1 LLRDDRVG
9 ASALLGLSLP
19 AEFPA
24 GTDDVFLQV
33 QLARKVFA
41 SVAPTNDP
49 SLAVLNKLGFRHV
62 GEQVDEIDG
71 RELAFELGL

>member
-1 LLRDDRVG
+1 
-9 ASALLGLSLP
+9 
-19 AEFPA
+19 
-24 GTDDVFLQV
+24 V
-33 QLARKVFA
+33 QLARKIFA

>member
-1 LLRDDRVG
+1 MLGDDRVG

-33 QLARKVFA
+33 QLARKIFA
-41 SVAPTNDP
+41 SVAPTNGA
-49 SLAVLNKLGFRHV
+49 SLGVLNKLGFRHV
-62 GEQVDEIDG
+62 GEQMDEIDG
-71 RELAFELGL
+71 KELVFELGL